1 MNKKAIVL
9 VLCSM
14 LCIPA
19 LTGCESSTETDFS
32 LFNVEIKS
40 DKSEEALEKFL
51 DGYFTVTIDG
61 QDYKVNTKEAVEYF
75 TELNIQWEAEKINEN
90 EYYVIAKCE
99 NGEYI
104 KFVIQMDTSDIY
116 LDEIC
121 YDNGN
126 QVIRGESAVD
136 AFSQFLVEYVTITQ
150 DITLDYVCAYCG
162 KEMKQS
168 FVDGEWEDDFCSQEC
183 QDKWYKEQKQE
194 VEKQQKQNLS
204 TCKWC
209 GKQYDPKN
217 SNAWE
222 NEKFCSKECHVKY
235 EEKQE
240 AKTQKTCKWCNR
252 NKLPSGAGDNDK
264 CSECQA
270 ESWNWHCND
279 CNKSMSLSEYN
290 STGRETGFCPSCY
303 EKYKQATQHTETDH
317 KTYYCDRCGA
327 DITFKNFVQNIGG
340 YDFLCEKCCMELG
353 Y

>member
-1 MNKKAIVL
+1 MNKKALVL

-14 LCIPA
+14 LCIPV

-32 LFNVEIKS
+32 LFNIEVKS
-40 DKSEEALEKFL
+40 DKSEEALENFL
-51 DGYFTVTIDG
+51 NGYFTVTIDG

-75 TELNIQWEAEKINEN
+75 TELNIQWEAEQINEN

-194 VEKQQKQNLS
+194 VEKQQKQ
-204 TCKWC
+204 KII
-209 GKQYDPKN
+209 Y
-217 SNAWE
+217 
-222 NEKFCSKECHVKY
+222 
-235 EEKQE
+235 
-240 AKTQKTCKWCNR
+240 
-252 NKLPSGAGDNDK
+252 
-264 CSECQA
+264 
-270 ESWNWHCND
+270 
-279 CNKSMSLSEYN
+279 M
-290 STGRETGFCPSCY
+290 
-303 EKYKQATQHTETDH
+303 
-317 KTYYCDRCGA
+317 
-327 DITFKNFVQNIGG
+327 
-340 YDFLCEKCCMELG
+340 
-353 Y
+353 

>member
-9 VLCSM
+9 ILCSM
-14 LCIPA
+14 LSIPA

-61 QDYKVNTKEAVEYF
+61 QDYKVNTKEAVKYF
-75 TELNIQWEAEKINEN
+75 TELNIQWEAEQINEN

-104 KFVIQMDTSDIY
+104 KFVIQMDTLDIY

-126 QVIRGESAVD
+126 QIIRGQSAVD
-136 AFSQFLVEYVTITQ
+136 AFSQFLYEYVTITQ

-183 QDKWYKEQKQE
+183 QDKWYEEQKQE
-194 VEKQQKQNLS
+194 VEKQQ
-204 TCKWC
+204 
-209 GKQYDPKN
+209 
-217 SNAWE
+217 
-222 NEKFCSKECHVKY
+222 
-235 EEKQE
+235 EKQE
-240 AKTQKTCKWCNR
+240 AKQQKTCKWCNT
-252 NKLPSGAGDNDK
+252 NKLPAGAGDEDK
-264 CSECQA
+264 CSECQQ

-290 STGRETGFCPSCY
+290 STGRETGFCPPCY
-303 EKYKQATQHTETDH
+303 EKYKHATQHTETDH

>member
-1 MNKKAIVL
+1 MNKKALVL

-32 LFNVEIKS
+32 LFNVEVKS
-40 DKSEEALEKFL
+40 DKSEEALENFL
-51 DGYFTVTIDG
+51 NGYFTVTIDG

-75 TELNIQWEAEKINEN
+75 TELNIQWEAEQINEN
-90 EYYVIAKCE
+90 EYYIIAKCE

-104 KFVIQMDTSDIY
+104 KFVIQMDTLDIY

-126 QVIRGESAVD
+126 QIIRGQSAVD
-136 AFSQFLVEYVTITQ
+136 AFSQFLFEYVTITQ

-168 FVDGEWEDDFCSQEC
+168 FVDGEWEDNFCSQEC
-183 QDKWYKEQKQE
+183 QDKWYEEQ
-194 VEKQQKQNLS
+194 
-204 TCKWC
+204 
-209 GKQYDPKN
+209 
-217 SNAWE
+217 
-222 NEKFCSKECHVKY
+222 
-235 EEKQE
+235 KQE
-240 AKTQKTCKWCNR
+240 AKTQKTCKWCNT
-252 NKLPSGAGDNDK
+252 NKLPAGAGDEDK
-264 CSECQA
+264 CSECQQ
-270 ESWNWHCND
+270 ENWNWHCND

-290 STGRETGFCPSCY
+290 STGRETGFCPPCY

-340 YDFLCEKCCMELG
+340 YDFLCERCCMELG

>member
-1 MNKKAIVL
+1 MNKKALVL

-51 DGYFTVTIDG
+51 EGYFTVTIDG

-75 TELNIQWEAEKINEN
+75 TDLNIQWEAEQINEN

-183 QDKWYKEQKQE
+183 QD
-194 VEKQQKQNLS
+194 
-204 TCKWC
+204 
-209 GKQYDPKN
+209 D
-217 SNAWE
+217 
-222 NEKFCSKECHVKY
+222 H
-235 EEKQE
+235 
-240 AKTQKTCKWCNR
+240 R
-252 NKLPSGAGDNDK
+252 
-264 CSECQA
+264 
-270 ESWNWHCND
+270 
-279 CNKSMSLSEYN
+279 SLSV
-290 STGRETGFCPSCY
+290 P
-303 EKYKQATQHTETDH
+303 
-317 KTYYCDRCGA
+317 
-327 DITFKNFVQNIGG
+327 
-340 YDFLCEKCCMELG
+340 
-353 Y
+353 